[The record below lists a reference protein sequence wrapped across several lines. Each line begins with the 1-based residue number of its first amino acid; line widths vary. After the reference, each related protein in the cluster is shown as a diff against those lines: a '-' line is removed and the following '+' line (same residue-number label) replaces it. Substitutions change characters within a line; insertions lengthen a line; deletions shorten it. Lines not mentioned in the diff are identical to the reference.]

1 MSAAAAQKFSE
12 LAEAFE
18 EVRSQ
23 LKDLANDPD
32 VLQGDRIV
40 TSLGKTESSLKD
52 VVKVVSDSSLKADKR
67 HHELLNR
74 QLALYVISCYFTGL
88 SLMRTGII
96 TAP

>member
-18 EVRSQ
+18 EVLSQ

-67 HHELLNR
+67 FHELLNR
-74 QLALYVISCYFTGL
+74 QLA
-88 SLMRTGII
+88 M
-96 TAP
+96 

>member
-67 HHELLNR
+67 FHELLNR
-74 QLALYVISCYFTGL
+74 QLA
-88 SLMRTGII
+88 M
-96 TAP
+96 